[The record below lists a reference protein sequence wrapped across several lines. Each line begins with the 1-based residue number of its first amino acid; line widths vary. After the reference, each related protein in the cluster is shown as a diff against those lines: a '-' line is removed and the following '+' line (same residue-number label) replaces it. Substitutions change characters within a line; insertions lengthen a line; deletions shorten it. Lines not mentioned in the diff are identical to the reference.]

1 MARTIFTLF
10 FFMTL
15 VFEPASIFAQE
26 NLSGSNEV
34 VNDTYISGSN
44 VKQSM
49 HSPRDLFASGFS
61 VIVDGKV
68 TEDAH
73 IAGFDVEVERSIG
86 KNLYVAGA
94 RVSIEGAVGEDL
106 TAAGYKVRL
115 KHEALV
121 GGNTRIAAGNL
132 IIDAPLSGNLIVA
145 SSDVALN
152 ATIAGDVKI
161 TASRISFGENAKI
174 RGYLTYSAPE
184 KIEIPASVV
193 DKDRVE
199 FKPLSS
205 STLLDDLIEQADQTE
220 SFLWISLAGLVAM
233 FVISFLFFILV
244 SAAFLSFKPALV
256 ERLRNDINGGLGSSL
271 LAGIIGL
278 SILLGLIPVA
288 MMTIVGLLLIPIIL
302 IVGIGFWI
310 LGYLLGTYAVF
321 WRIANSIGVRSDS
334 VPAKLMIVAVGI
346 VSLALVKFIPL
357 IGWLV
362 NLIVLLLGLGAIN
375 KLLMRKVAN

>member
-1 MARTIFTLF
+1 MTRTIFTLF
-10 FFMTL
+10 FFVTL
-15 VFEPASIFAQE
+15 VFGPISIFAQE
-26 NLSGSNEV
+26 NLSGNNEV

-44 VKQSM
+44 VKQST

-61 VIVDGKV
+61 VIVDGEV
-68 TEDAH
+68 TKDAH

-86 KNLYVAGA
+86 KDLYVAGA
-94 RVSIEGAVGEDL
+94 RISIEESVGEDL

-115 KHEALV
+115 KQDAMVL
-121 GGNTRIAAGNL
+121 GNTRIAAGNL
-132 IIDAPLSGNLIVA
+132 IIDAPLSGNLVA
-145 SSDVALN
+145 AGGDITLN
-152 ATIAGDVKI
+152 ASIAGDVKI
-161 TASRISFGENAKI
+161 IASDINFGESAKI
-174 RGYLTYSAPE
+174 YGTLIYSAPE
-184 KIEIPASVV
+184 EIEIPASVI
-193 DKDRVE
+193 DKNRVE

-205 STLLDDLIEQADQTE
+205 SSLLDDLIEQADQTE
-220 SFLWISLAGLVAM
+220 SFLWISLAGFVAM
-233 FVISFLFFILV
+233 LVISFLFFILV

-256 ERLRNDINGGLGSSL
+256 ERLRNDINGELGGSL

-278 SILLGLIPVA
+278 SVLFGLVPVA

-302 IVGIGFWI
+302 IVAIGFWI

-346 VSLALVKFIPL
+346 ISLALVKFIPL

-375 KLLMRKVAN
+375 KLLMRRVAN